1 MCSSVSILIPP
12 SPSRKRPKG
21 GAQVWFFLGSLVL
34 PTGPGA
40 RRPQGVL
47 VGERREIIIGEGPE
61 QMTVLERPWGPTSK
75 P

>member
-1 MCSSVSILIPP
+1 MCSSVFVLIPP
-12 SPSRKRPKG
+12 SPSWKRPEV

-61 QMTVLERPWGPTSK
+61 QMMVRERPRGPTSK